1 MIIWKE
7 LGNSVYQFLYA
18 LEISSS
24 QRLMWA
30 WVFTTIYLD
39 MTKFQLTDYVTFA
52 GRVQNVTH
60 FGTFVDIGVGTDGLV
75 PQSRLR
81 STRLQLGDRIE
92 VKVISV
98 DINRCRIS
106 LDLVRILW
114 HVTVCKRNYIKM
126 PVEKVLELHRLR
138 WEEETVRSIQRSCR
152 SDGMIP
158 ELPWPDWFSGL
169 SNNVI

>member
-1 MIIWKE
+1 
-7 LGNSVYQFLYA
+7 
-18 LEISSS
+18 
-24 QRLMWA
+24 
-30 WVFTTIYLD
+30 
-39 MTKFQLTDYVTFA
+39 MTKFQLTDYATFA

-106 LDLVRILW
+106 LDLIRIL
-114 HVTVCKRNYIKM
+114 
-126 PVEKVLELHRLR
+126 
-138 WEEETVRSIQRSCR
+138 
-152 SDGMIP
+152 
-158 ELPWPDWFSGL
+158 
-169 SNNVI
+169 

>member
-1 MIIWKE
+1 MKGTGGPCTQVFVCFRNIQQPKAYVSLSMYYYLSW
-7 LGNSVYQFLYA
+7 YDQFH
-18 LEISSS
+18 
-24 QRLMWA
+24 
-30 WVFTTIYLD
+30 
-39 MTKFQLTDYVTFA
+39 LTDYATFA

-60 FGTFVDIGVGTDGLV
+60 FGTFVDIGVGTDGLI

-106 LDLVRILW
+106 LDLIRILW
-114 HVTVCKRNYIKM
+114 HVTVCKHYCIKM
-126 PVEKVLELHRLR
+126 FVEKILELHMMR

-152 SDGMIP
+152 SDDLITEP
-158 ELPWPDWFSGL
+158 PWH
-169 SNNVI
+169 IY

>member
-7 LGNSVYQFLYA
+7 VGNSLYKFLYA

-30 WVFTTIYLD
+30 WACTTIYRD
-39 MTKFQLTDYVTFA
+39 MTKFQLTDYATFA

-106 LDLVRILW
+106 LDLIRILW
-114 HVTVCKRNYIKM
+114 RVTVSEHNYIKTL
-126 PVEKVLELHRLR
+126 VEKILELHRMR

-152 SDGMIP
+152 SGEMIP
-158 ELPWPDWFSGL
+158 
-169 SNNVI
+169 

>member
-1 MIIWKE
+1 MIRKE
-7 LGNSVYQFLYA
+7 LGNSVYKFLYA

-30 WVFTTIYLD
+30 WVCTTIYLD
-39 MTKFQLTDYVTFA
+39 MTKFNLTDYATFA

-60 FGTFVDIGVGTDGLV
+60 FGTFVDIGVGTDGLI

-92 VKVISV
+92 VKVNSV

-106 LDLVRILW
+106 LDLIRILW
-114 HVTVCKRNYIKM
+114 PVTVCKRNYIKM
-126 PVEKVLELHRLR
+126 FVEKILELRRMR
-138 WEEETVRSIQRSCR
+138 WDEETVRSIQRSCR
-152 SDGMIP
+152 SDDMIT
-158 ELPWPDWFSGL
+158 ELPWH
-169 SNNVI
+169 IY

>member
-7 LGNSVYQFLYA
+7 LGNSVHKFSYA
-18 LEISSS
+18 LEISSI

-30 WVFTTIYLD
+30 WVCTTIYLD
-39 MTKFQLTDYVTFA
+39 MTKYHLTDYATFA

-60 FGTFVDIGVGTDGLV
+60 FGTFVDIGVGTDGLI

-106 LDLVRILW
+106 LDLIRILW
-114 HVTVCKRNYIKM
+114 HVTVCKHYCIKTF
-126 PVEKVLELHRLR
+126 VEKILELHRMR
-138 WEEETVRSIQRSCR
+138 WEEETVRSIQKSCR
-152 SDGMIP
+152 SDDMIT
-158 ELPWPDWFSGL
+158 ELPWH
-169 SNNVI
+169 IY